1 MGFSTLLDILGSTL
15 VGGMLFM
22 ILLRIN
28 DAAVENTYINGGELI
43 IQSNLVE
50 IVQLLEHDFRK
61 IGYCKTWNKIPDPT
75 KAILYADSSNISFL
89 TDVNNNGT
97 VDTLH
102 YYLGSDTTLAN
113 TSNPNDRL
121 LYRIVNNNPEI
132 GANLGVTR
140 FYLTYFDPLGDT
152 ISTPVLH
159 PGEIHNM
166 QIDIQV
172 ENTESLAS
180 STEEGEQIYTSA
192 FWRQVRLVARNLRN
206 R

>member
-15 VGGMLFM
+15 IGGMLFM

-28 DAAVENTYINGGELI
+28 DAAVENTYINGGEYI

-75 KAILYADSSNISFL
+75 KAILSADTSSITFL
-89 TDVNNNGT
+89 TDVDNNGF

-102 YYLGSDTTLAN
+102 YYLGSDTTLSI

-121 LYRIVNNNPEI
+121 LFRVVNNEPEI

-140 FYLTYFDPLGDT
+140 FKLTYYDSLGDT
-152 ISTPVLH
+152 IYAPVAQ

-166 QIDIQV
+166 QIDIKV
-172 ENTESLAS
+172 ENTETFTS
-180 STEEGEQIYTSA
+180 SAEAGEEIFTSA